1 MKMCPYQTEKNIP
14 CSRVLLCL
22 DHLVSISLKTLKVQV
37 ERDRSVGFVHVCIS
51 LVLYLLHYIV
61 LFPTPPCSFSKSVY
75 EMTRNHIS
83 IASFL
88 LNVSNKCLALSLQ
101 QWHPTPVLLPGKSH
115 GWRSL
120 VGCSPWGR

>member
-22 DHLVSISLKTLKVQV
+22 DHLVSVSLKTLKVQV
-37 ERDRSVGFVHVCIS
+37 GRNRSVGFVHVCIS
-51 LVLYLLHYIV
+51 LVLYLLHYNV
-61 LFPTPPCSFSKSVY
+61 LFPTPPCSFSKIVY

-115 GWRSL
+115 GLRSL